1 MTPRKTA
8 QPPAYRP
15 RRGAPV
21 RDAATGFVGLFQSV
35 EDNVLREHRSV
46 ARAYIRPY
54 GGGVEVETDPAMLR
68 EPTPEEILSARVAAE
83 NRRSRERLHG

>member
-1 MTPRKTA
+1 MTPCKA
-8 QPPAYRP
+8 SQPPAYRP
-15 RRGAPV
+15 RRGEPA

-35 EDNVLREHRSV
+35 EDNVPRGHRSV
-46 ARAYIRPY
+46 TRAYIRPY

-83 NRRSRERLHG
+83 NRRSRQHIR